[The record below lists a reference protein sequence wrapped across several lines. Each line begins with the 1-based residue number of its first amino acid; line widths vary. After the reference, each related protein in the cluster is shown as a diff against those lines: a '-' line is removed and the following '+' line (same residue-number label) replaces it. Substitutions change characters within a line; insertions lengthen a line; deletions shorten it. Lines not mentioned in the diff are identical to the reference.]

1 VCCACAV
8 FFIRAHSA
16 WFLVVQRF
24 LLSAAGDRDRIRDDR
39 KDPENADEVPEER
52 EEEEK
57 VIELEDAQMQTD
69 DLPRVETHEK
79 QGDTQPRCEPWPPR
93 MYFSCK
99 PHESAFFY

>member
-1 VCCACAV
+1 
-8 FFIRAHSA
+8 
-16 WFLVVQRF
+16 
-24 LLSAAGDRDRIRDDR
+24 
-39 KDPENADEVPEER
+39 
-52 EEEEK
+52 
-57 VIELEDAQMQTD
+57 MQTD